1 MRILVTGSTGF
12 IGRHV
17 LRALSGMPDTK
28 VFALTRDG
36 DTADRDGI
44 TRISV
49 DLSMKDWTR
58 NLPSDGIDVVLHLAQ
73 SRRYREFPACASDI
87 FNVNVKSTVDLAE
100 WAITAGV
107 KKFLFTSTG
116 NVYGS
121 KDRVFREGDV
131 CEPDSMYGASKLSAE
146 ILLRP
151 FSNFFDIAVLR
162 LFGVFGPGQE
172 GAMMP
177 GIIGRFVA
185 GSEITL
191 ARNIGVKFNPIYID
205 DCVSV
210 VIRVMERKLASSF
223 EVLNVGGDETVD
235 VGQVAAELEAI
246 AKKVAN
252 VRVTDDA
259 PKYLVGA
266 IDKLS
271 AAIDWKGSEPFRDG
285 LRRTVDAFIANKNAP

>member
-17 LRALSGMPDTK
+17 LRALSRMPDTK
-28 VFALTRDG
+28 VFALTRDV
-36 DTADRDGI
+36 DIDERDGV
-44 TRISV
+44 TRIAV
-49 DLSMKDWTR
+49 DLSMRDWTR

-100 WAITAGV
+100 WAIEAGV
-107 KKFLFTSTG
+107 KKFLFASTG

-121 KDRVFREGDV
+121 KDRIFREDDV
-131 CEPDSMYGASKLSAE
+131 CQPDSMYGASKLSAE

-162 LFGVFGPGQE
+162 LFCVFGPGQE

-177 GIIGRFVA
+177 GIIGRFVE

-191 ARNIGVKFNPIYID
+191 AGNIGVKFNPIYID

-210 VIRVMERKLASSF
+210 VVRMMEKKLTSSF

-235 VGQVAAELEAI
+235 IRRVAAELEGI
-246 AKKVAN
+246 TKNVAN

-259 PKYLVGA
+259 PKYLVGS

-271 AAIDWKGSEPFRDG
+271 VMVASKGMMPFRDG
-285 LRRTVDAFIANKNAP
+285 LRRTVDAFIANKNAY